1 MPYLLILI
9 PLLGLII
16 LNLPAGNVMKRLAF
30 FFALALFLV
39 QIFLAVFHH
48 LTFWNNRFE
57 VFDTFF
63 KVNFYVDHFSFIMLL
78 SIGIVALAALLVGH
92 CSITDRDERF
102 NFINLLIISD
112 IGMSGVV
119 MVEDI
124 FSLYVFLEIV
134 AVSSFILIAFQR
146 KKLALEGAFKYIVMS
161 AIATIMML
169 SSIALIVLL
178 SGSATFA
185 AIKSAI
191 LSSNKSH
198 LVVLAAG
205 IFICGLFIK
214 GGLVPFHGWLPDAY
228 TSASAPV
235 SVLLAG
241 IVTKVSGVY
250 TLIRIVTSLF
260 GFTPQISS
268 ALMLIGTIS
277 ILVGAFAAMG
287 QSDFKRM
294 LAYSSISQVGYII
307 LGLGTGTELG
317 IIGAIFH
324 LFNHSIFKSL
334 LFVNSAAVE
343 TELGTSDM
351 NRMGGLSQRMPVAGA
366 TSMLGILST
375 SGIPPLAGFWS
386 KLIIIVALWKS
397 ANYAYAVIAV
407 LASVLTL
414 AYLLSMQRAVF
425 FGKLRAGLEN
435 VKEAS
440 IGCKVAAIMLAGIT
454 VGVGI
459 FFPVVFNNLI
469 MPVKEMLLK

>member
-16 LNLPAGNVMKRLAF
+16 LNLPAGNIMKRFAF
-30 FFALALFLV
+30 LFAMALFLV
-39 QIFLAVFHH
+39 QIFIAVFQHV
-48 LTFWNNRFE
+48 TFWNNRFE

-63 KVNFYVDHFSFIMLL
+63 KVNFYVDHLSFIMML
-78 SIGIVALAALLVGH
+78 SIGIVALAALLVGR
-92 CSITDRDERF
+92 CTIKDPDERF
-102 NFINLLIISD
+102 NFINLLIISN

-119 MVEDI
+119 MVQDI
-124 FSLYVFLEIV
+124 FSMYVFLEIV

-169 SSIALIVLL
+169 SSIALIVML
-178 SGSATFA
+178 SGSATFT
-185 AIKSAI
+185 AIRSAI
-191 LSSNKSH
+191 IASDKSH
-198 LVVLAAG
+198 FVILAAG

-241 IVTKVSGVY
+241 IVTKVSGIY
-250 TLIRIVTSLF
+250 TIIRIVTSLF
-260 GFTPQISS
+260 GFTPQISGT
-268 ALMLIGTIS
+268 LMLVGTIS

-287 QSDFKRM
+287 QNDFKRM

-307 LGLGTGTELG
+307 LGLGTGTALG
-317 IIGAIFH
+317 IIGAVFH
-324 LFNHSIFKSL
+324 LFNHSIFKTL

-351 NRMGGLSQRMPVAGA
+351 TKMGGLSQKMPVAGA
-366 TSMLGILST
+366 TSMLGFLST

-386 KLIIIVALWKS
+386 KLIIIIALWQS
-397 ANYAYAVIAV
+397 ANYAYAVIAI

-435 VKEAS
+435 VKETNM
-440 IGCKVAAIMLAGIT
+440 GCKVAAIMLAAIT

-459 FFPVVFNNLI
+459 FFPVVYSNLI
-469 MPVKEMLLK
+469 MPVKELLLK